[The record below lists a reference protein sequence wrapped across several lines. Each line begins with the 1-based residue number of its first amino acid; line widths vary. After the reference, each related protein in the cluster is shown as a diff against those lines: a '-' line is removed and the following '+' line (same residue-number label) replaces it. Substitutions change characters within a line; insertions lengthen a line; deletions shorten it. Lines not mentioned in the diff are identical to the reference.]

1 MLALLLLYIVVPL
14 VQVALLVQGRS
25 ALSPLLVVNYAAS
38 VLALHWILANIFVTA
53 KIPWFQ
59 KALPYDRRV
68 RFHAMASMGVLL
80 ALVFHAGFKILAGKH
95 IDAISWILL
104 AAVLLLFAGA
114 MLWRKKT
121 GKGYDRSK
129 QLHKAMLL
137 VVVLLVF
144 LHVAQAEYLEKIPAP
159 SLLIFLAYYLVALF
173 AYVATLFGAFRKS
186 AEVVSI
192 QVRQDILEV
201 ELRLKRPLRYQAGQF
216 VYLRAPGVRGRE
228 EHPFSILSVP
238 GDSTLRLAIRM
249 LGDFTRSLAK
259 LPIGA
264 QVSVHGGYG
273 AFYPGSGNALCF
285 VASGIGMVPVLG
297 VLQDL
302 AKKADQRQMFLFL
315 AIKDESEVPASVD
328 LAALQRALPGLKVVL
343 LRKADGLRFSA
354 KLFAEKMGEAAKF
367 RYYLCSSPGVR
378 KQVLHA
384 LHSLHVPKQAI
395 FYEEFSLH

>member
-1 MLALLLLYIVVPL
+1 
-14 VQVALLVQGRS
+14 
-25 ALSPLLVVNYAAS
+25 
-38 VLALHWILANIFVTA
+38 
-53 KIPWFQ
+53 
-59 KALPYDRRV
+59 
-68 RFHAMASMGVLL
+68 
-80 ALVFHAGFKILAGKH
+80 
-95 IDAISWILL
+95 
-104 AAVLLLFAGA
+104 
-114 MLWRKKT
+114 
-121 GKGYDRSK
+121 
-129 QLHKAMLL
+129 
-137 VVVLLVF
+137 
-144 LHVAQAEYLEKIPAP
+144 
-159 SLLIFLAYYLVALF
+159 
-173 AYVATLFGAFRKS
+173 
-186 AEVVSI
+186 
-192 QVRQDILEV
+192 
-201 ELRLKRPLRYQAGQF
+201 
-216 VYLRAPGVRGRE
+216 
-228 EHPFSILSVP
+228 
-238 GDSTLRLAIRM
+238 M

-297 VLQDL
+297 VLQNL